1 MNTFEQVKIPLT
13 RKSLLQ
19 TELIAAINE
28 AAKQGL
34 AIRLPIPNTSK
45 SESFRM
51 NLTRRLKAQGCPV
64 ASSMQDSHLLVWK
77 KVLAIA

>member
-13 RKSLLQ
+13 RKFLLP

-45 SESFRM
+45 SESFRV
-51 NLTRRLKAQGCPV
+51 NVTKRLRVQGCPV
-64 ASSMQDSHLLVWK
+64 ATSIQDSHLLVWK